1 MRLFKNVLVQD
12 IIFFLI
18 WLCSYAFQVASVYMG
33 IRLTMIDA
41 THTGFQAALLWLMIV
56 FVIGGLQWATNSW
69 PALFWRYRQTV
80 ESRIIHVQRE
90 RSRSG
95 NVYEYYYLQVKL
107 FGSWINI
114 TFEGRR
120 SCIMARSRDFAP
132 SVLWLHQSQID
143 EEQRNLQV
151 YLDEGK
157 KAFPLISA
165 NDHEIISTK
174 TYNKN
179 N

>member
-12 IIFFLI
+12 ILFFLV
-18 WLCSYAFQVASVYMG
+18 WVASYVLQLAFVYMG
-33 IRLTMIDA
+33 IRLSIIDA
-41 THTGFQAALLWLMIV
+41 THTGLQGGLLWAMVISMIA
-56 FVIGGLQWATNSW
+56 FLQWGTNTW
-69 PALFWRYRQTV
+69 PALFWRYRQTI
-80 ESRIIHVQRE
+80 ESRVVQLQQE
-90 RSRSG
+90 RSSNG
-95 NVYEYYYLQVKL
+95 LVYDYYYLQVKL
-107 FGSWINI
+107 FGSWVNI
-114 TFEGRR
+114 TFEHKR
-120 SCIMARSRDFAP
+120 SCIMARSRNFAP
-132 SVLWLHQSQID
+132 SVLWLHESQID

-151 YLDEGK
+151 YLDEAK